1 MDDLRL
7 VKVMKALADP
17 KRFRMLQQIAAAG
30 ELSCG
35 EVGAKFALSQPA
47 ISHHL
52 KILNDAGWLVLRFWE
67 HDDPNQCA
75 SAIATAV
82 RKRMDGAAEDGGR
95 RLTFTHGSRTHP

>member
-35 EVGAKFALSQPA
+35 EVGAKFALSPVQ
-47 ISHHL
+47 
-52 KILNDAGWLVLRFWE
+52 VE
-67 HDDPNQCA
+67 
-75 SAIATAV
+75 
-82 RKRMDGAAEDGGR
+82 
-95 RLTFTHGSRTHP
+95 